1 MIQKYLLIKEK
12 QTHRFQNQI
21 YGYQM
26 WEGGVNWEDEIN
38 TYTLLYVK
46 QKTNKDLLY
55 STGRST
61 QWSVK
66 SYT

>member
-12 QTHRFQNQI
+12 QTNRFQNHT